1 MNKISSIISRDV
13 ITLNPDESLR
23 SAIEKMHSSKVSC
36 IVVTEDKKPVGIL
49 TERDVIQFIGN
60 NIDLNM
66 TKLTAVMKSPVIAVS
81 EEMGIPEA
89 ANFMAAKGLRRL
101 LIVDKKDII
110 TGIVTQTDII
120 RNMSMDSF
128 ISLKKVEQIM
138 NRRIIS
144 VSKKE
149 KLLNAVEIMM
159 ENRISCVVVVE
170 DNKPVGIVTER
181 DITKAVTENRVSE
194 NVEEIM
200 TSSVITAH
208 KKINLYDAKRLMV
221 KNNFRR
227 LIIVDSRDNMI
238 GIITQTDIMR
248 DLRSDYIAL
257 LENIL
262 KEKSRELLESE
273 IKYRTLVEQS
283 LEGIMIIQESLI
295 KFVNPTLLNILNYEE
310 EEIIGEDIFRFILP
324 DYRELLSENL
334 KKLPDSRKV
343 KPPLEL
349 RMLHKD
355 GEGVIMEVLAT
366 MIQYEG
372 KPAIL
377 ATLRDITDKKKTE
390 EELKRL
396 VITDD
401 LTGLFNQRYF
411 YIQFPKEVEK
421 VKRYSRSLSIL
432 LIDIDR
438 FKDFN
443 DKYGHWEGN
452 QVLKRL
458 GDLLM
463 KNIRTIDSA
472 FRYGGEEFTV
482 FLPETKCD
490 NAVLVAERIRNSVI
504 QTVFYPFTLD
514 GKPEIINLTVSIGAT
529 EFHLEDNEKSFLK
542 RADNAMYQAKN
553 SGRNTVIHLL

>member
-1 MNKISSIISRDV
+1 MYKISSIVSRDV
-13 ITLNPDESLR
+13 ITLNPDETLR
-23 SAIEKMHSSKVSC
+23 SAIEKMHSSRVSC

-49 TERDVIQFIGN
+49 TERDVIQFIGD
-60 NIDLNM
+60 NIDLNT
-66 TKLTAVMKSPVIAVS
+66 TKLMTVMKGPIIAVS
-81 EEMGIPEA
+81 EEIEIPEA
-89 ANFMAAKGLRRL
+89 ANIMAAKGLRRL
-101 LIVDKKDII
+101 VIVDKENVI

-120 RNMSMDSF
+120 RNMSIDSF

-144 VSKKE
+144 VSRKK
-149 KLLNAVEIMM
+149 KLLNAVEIMI
-159 ENRISCVVVVE
+159 ENHISCVVVIK

-181 DITKAVTENRVSE
+181 DITKAVTEDRVSE

-200 TSSVITAH
+200 TSSVMTAH
-208 KKINLYDAKRLMV
+208 KDTSLYDAKRLMV
-221 KNNFRR
+221 ENNFRR
-227 LIIVDSRDNMI
+227 LIIVDSRDNVI

-257 LENIL
+257 LENLL
-262 KEKSRELLESE
+262 KEKSRELIESE

-283 LEGIMIIQESLI
+283 LEGIMIIQEDLI
-295 KFVNPTLLNILNYEE
+295 KFVNPTLLDILNFEE
-310 EEIIGEDIFRFILP
+310 EEIVGEDVFRFIFP
-324 DYRELLSENL
+324 DYRELLSKKL
-334 KKLPDSRKV
+334 KKLPDSQKG
-343 KPPLEL
+343 KSPLEL
-349 RMLHKD
+349 RMLHKN
-355 GEGVIMEVLAT
+355 EEIVFMEVLAT
-366 MIQYEG
+366 MIKYEG

-390 EELKRL
+390 DELKRL

-411 YIQFPKEVEK
+411 FIQFPKEIEK
-421 VKRYSRSLSIL
+421 VRRYERSLSIL

-443 DKYGHWEGN
+443 DKYGHWEGD

-463 KNIRTIDSA
+463 KNIRTIDMA
-472 FRYGGEEFTV
+472 FRYGGEEFSIL
-482 FLPETKCD
+482 LPETKSN
-490 NAVLVAERIRNSVI
+490 NALLVAERIRKSVI
-504 QTVFYPFTLD
+504 QNVFYPFTLD
-514 GKPEIINLTVSIGAT
+514 GKPEIINLTVSVGAT
-529 EFHLEDNEKSFLK
+529 EFRLEDNDKSFLK
-542 RADNAMYQAKN
+542 RVDNAMYKAKN

>member
-23 SAIEKMHSSKVSC
+23 SAIEKMHSGKVSC

-81 EEMGIPEA
+81 EEMEIPEA
-89 ANFMAAKGLRRL
+89 ANIMAAKGLRRL
-101 LIVDKKDII
+101 LIVDKEHII

-149 KLLNAVEIMM
+149 KLLKAIEIMM
-159 ENRISCVVVVE
+159 ENHISCVVVIE
-170 DNKPVGIVTER
+170 DNKPAGIVTER
-181 DITKAVTENRVSE
+181 DITRAVTENRVSE

-208 KKINLYDAKRLMV
+208 KNVNLYDAKKLMA

-227 LIIVDSRDNMI
+227 LIIVDSGDNVI

-283 LEGIMIIQESLI
+283 LEGIMIIQEGLI
-295 KFVNPTLLNILNYEE
+295 KFINPTLLNILNYEE

-334 KKLPDSRKV
+334 RKLSDSRKI
-343 KPPLEL
+343 KAPLEL

-355 GEGVIMEVLAT
+355 GDGVIMEVLAT

-372 KPAIL
+372 NPAIL

-421 VKRYSRSLSIL
+421 VKRYTRSLSIL

-438 FKDFN
+438 FKDYN

-452 QVLKRL
+452 QVLQRL
-458 GDLLM
+458 GDLLA
-463 KNIRTIDSA
+463 KNIRTIDTA

-482 FLPETKCD
+482 LLPETKCD
-490 NAVLVAERIRNSVI
+490 NALLVAERIRDSVI
-504 QTVFYPFTLD
+504 RTVFYPFTLD

-529 EFHLEDNEKSFLK
+529 EFHSEDNEKSFLK

>member
-1 MNKISSIISRDV
+1 
-13 ITLNPDESLR
+13 LNPDETLR
-23 SAIEKMHSSKVSC
+23 SAIEKMHSSRVSC

-49 TERDVIQFIGN
+49 TERDVIQFIGD
-60 NIDLNM
+60 NIDLNT
-66 TKLTAVMKSPVIAVS
+66 TKLMTVMKGPIIAVS
-81 EEMGIPEA
+81 EEIEIPEA
-89 ANFMAAKGLRRL
+89 ANIMAAKGLRRL
-101 LIVDKKDII
+101 VIVDKENVI

-120 RNMSMDSF
+120 RNMSIDSF

-144 VSKKE
+144 VSRKK
-149 KLLNAVEIMM
+149 KLLNAVEIMI
-159 ENRISCVVVVE
+159 ENHISCVVVIK

-181 DITKAVTENRVSE
+181 DITKAVTEDRVSE

-200 TSSVITAH
+200 TSSVMTAH
-208 KKINLYDAKRLMV
+208 KDTSLYDAKRLMV
-221 KNNFRR
+221 ENNFRR
-227 LIIVDSRDNMI
+227 LIIVDSRDNVI

-257 LENIL
+257 LENLL
-262 KEKSRELLESE
+262 KEKSRELIESE

-283 LEGIMIIQESLI
+283 LEGIMIIQEDLI
-295 KFVNPTLLNILNYEE
+295 KFVNPTLLDILNFEE
-310 EEIIGEDIFRFILP
+310 EEIVGEDVFRFIFP
-324 DYRELLSENL
+324 DYRELLSKKL
-334 KKLPDSRKV
+334 KKLPDSQKG
-343 KPPLEL
+343 KSPLEL
-349 RMLHKD
+349 RMLHKN
-355 GEGVIMEVLAT
+355 EEIVFMEVLAT
-366 MIQYEG
+366 MIKYEG

-390 EELKRL
+390 DELKRL

-411 YIQFPKEVEK
+411 FIQFPKEIEK
-421 VKRYSRSLSIL
+421 VRRYERSLSIL

-443 DKYGHWEGN
+443 DKYGHWEGD

-463 KNIRTIDSA
+463 KNIRTIDMA
-472 FRYGGEEFTV
+472 FRYGGEEFSIL
-482 FLPETKCD
+482 LPETKSN
-490 NAVLVAERIRNSVI
+490 NALLVAERIRKSVI
-504 QTVFYPFTLD
+504 QNVFYPFTLD
-514 GKPEIINLTVSIGAT
+514 GKPEIINLTVSVGAT
-529 EFHLEDNEKSFLK
+529 EFRLEDNDKSFLK
-542 RADNAMYQAKN
+542 RVDNAMYKAKN